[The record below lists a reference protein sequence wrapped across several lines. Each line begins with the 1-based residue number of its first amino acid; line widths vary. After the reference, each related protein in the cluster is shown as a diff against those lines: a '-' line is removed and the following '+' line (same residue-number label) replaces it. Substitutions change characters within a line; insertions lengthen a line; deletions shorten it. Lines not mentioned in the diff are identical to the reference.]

1 MSPLEKII
9 FHENVL
15 LIINKLQILKF
26 DLGLFTED

>member
-15 LIINKLQILKF
+15 LIINKLQILKY